1 MRQRFAL
8 TLHGAIYRIIIGAVV
23 LAIVIPASM
32 SGRQP
37 MWPFAFIAGVVVI
50 VGILVA
56 RQPRPRAWLRR
67 R

>member
-8 TLHGAIYRIIIGAVV
+8 TLHGAIYRLVLGAIV

-32 SGRQP
+32 SGQQP
-37 MWPFAFIAGVVVI
+37 MWPFALIAIAVVI

-56 RQPRPRAWLRR
+56 RQPRLRAWLRSR
-67 R
+67 